1 MPSPTSVLLR
11 TQTDERLVALVRGG
25 HERAFEAIV
34 ERYRRPLLRA
44 CRRVLPDARAEDAVQ
59 QALMKA
65 WNGLLRGDEVRELRP
80 WLYRIAHNTAL
91 NQLRVAGY
99 DYDELHDV
107 ITGRDGT
114 TEEFE
119 RRLIARSTL
128 AGLAALPERQREALL
143 QIAVHGRGQQEVAQS
158 LGVSEP
164 AVRQLVHRARTQL
177 RSAATALVPMP
188 LAAWAAAAGGRGA
201 PLADRVGELVAGGG
215 AAAGAAAAAKVGT
228 VLVLATGAV
237 ASPTVVDRLRHGGHA
252 SPPAEARAA
261 AAPRPAP
268 RAAAPASATSRPVLA
283 AAGAGSGAAA
293 GDDGGKRPQRSRAR
307 TPAPGGTSGG
317 GDSRRDG
324 GDDDSGRD
332 DPSGDDD
339 SSGDDTSS
347 EGRSRDSDDE
357 PSDDSGDDAA
367 SDSRGSGD
375 ALPGDDDDNKASSPS
390 TGKGSGSGGHASD
403 DDPPEDPAPAA
414 MPPAVTVPAPDD
426 DDAAEVPEPEH
437 RGDIV
442 NSSEE

>member
-11 TQTDERLVALVRGG
+11 TQTDERLVVLVRGG

-143 QIAVHGRGQQEVAQS
+143 QIAVHGRGQHEVAQS

-268 RAAAPASATSRPVLA
+268 PASATSRPVLA
-283 AAGAGSGAAA
+283 AAGAGTGAAA
-293 GDDGGKRPQRSRAR
+293 GDDGGKRPQRSRAH

-347 EGRSRDSDDE
+347 EDRSRDSDDE

-390 TGKGSGSGGHASD
+390 TGKGSGSGSGGHASD
-403 DDPPEDPAPAA
+403 DDAPEDPAPAST
-414 MPPAVTVPAPDD
+414 PPAVTVPAPDD

-437 RGDIV
+437 RGDVV